1 MNTYL
6 LSLRKKVGKEPFNN
20 GFVLL
25 LIICR
30 DPRGKFFAK
39 LSAKESGKKVG
50 KEPFD
55 SLVCAT
61 IYCLHKQNHYIV
73 GRGLAPAAPKNSQ
86 LCTNFHSLVIPS
98 EVEESPYKQI
108 CTNGDFSIPL
118 PLVAP
123 LEMTIIDYFYNF
135 FVTLLEST
143 NQSTP
148 RALPALEMTT

>member
-1 MNTYL
+1 MDEE
-6 LSLRKKVGKEPFNN
+6 SKKRTISSSV
-20 GFVLL
+20 
-25 LIICR
+25 
-30 DPRGKFFAK
+30 
-39 LSAKESGKKVG
+39 SA
-50 KEPFD
+50 
-55 SLVCAT
+55 
-61 IYCLHKQNHYIV
+61 
-73 GRGLAPAAPKNSQ
+73 
-86 LCTNFHSLVIPS
+86 TNFVVYYSINNASTPSPLEKAFVAFANFLSMVIPS

-148 RALPALEMTT
+148 RALPTLEMTA